1 MVVYNTMQSFMA
13 QEGAVDAG
21 QYALAVAAVAV
32 VVFGGA
38 FIGVVFGFVTAF
50 ITKFTTDVRGQ
61 WSLAE
66 IMILQSTVQLV
77 KRRVV

>member
-1 MVVYNTMQSFMA
+1 MILFPFPRDGIDGVTVVVYNTMQSFMA

-50 ITKFTTDVRGQ
+50 ITKYTTDVRGQ
-61 WSLAE
+61 
-66 IMILQSTVQLV
+66 
-77 KRRVV
+77 